1 MNPLPPSRSWQR
13 AGVGLLAIAIVGG
26 AVFFARS
33 SRERSLSAD
42 APATTP
48 AAPATTTPAINPPPT
63 ANHHEAMWYQK
74 LPDGRVQCQL
84 CPHGCRLGEGQI
96 GICRVRQNIGGTL
109 YAIAYGRVAAAHVD
123 PVEKKPFYHVL
134 PGSRAFSL
142 ATPGC
147 NLRCL
152 FCQNWEIAQSYPWQV
167 TTRTLSPADVVAAA
181 LQSGA
186 QSIAF
191 TYSEPTIFYEYML
204 DIAKLAQAQ
213 GLKTLVVSAGYINPE
228 PLRALLPHIDA
239 YKIDFKGFDPAFYT
253 DLTGGTRDPVLET
266 MKTIHQSGVWLE
278 VVNLLV
284 TGKND
289 SENDVRQLARWVCD
303 TLGPDVPLHFSRFY
317 PMHKLANLPPTPIE
331 TVLRARQ
338 IALEEGLHYV
348 YTGNIRSAA
357 GDSTRSPVTGDI
369 VIERKGYHVIHNHLV
384 DGLAPNGEPIPGV
397 WK

>member
-1 MNPLPPSRSWQR
+1 MNQSALSRILKIIG
-13 AGVGLLAIAIVGG
+13 AGLFVVAVVGG
-26 AVFFARS
+26 AVLLVL
-33 SRERSLSAD
+33 SRERSLSVGAS
-42 APATTP
+42 
-48 AAPATTTPAINPPPT
+48 AAKPPSPT
-63 ANHHEAMWYQK
+63 AANTADLYEASWYQK
-74 LPDGRVQCQL
+74 IADGHVLCQL
-84 CPHGCRLGEGQI
+84 CPHACRLGEGQI
-96 GICRVRQNIGGTL
+96 GNCRVRQNIGGTL
-109 YAIAYGRVAAAHVD
+109 YAIAYGQVAAAHVD

-152 FCQNWEIAQSYPWQV
+152 FCQNWEIAQSFPWQV
-167 TTRTLSPADVVAAA
+167 ATRSRSPEEVVAAA

-191 TYSEPTIFYEYML
+191 TYSEPTVFYEYML

-213 GLKTLVVSAGYINPE
+213 GLKTLVISAGYINSE

-266 MKTIHQSGVWLE
+266 MKIIRESGVWLE

-289 SENDVRQLARWVCD
+289 GEDEVRQLARWVRD
-303 TLGPDVPLHFSRFY
+303 NLGADVPLHFSRFY
-317 PMHKLANLPPTPIE
+317 PMHKLANLPPTPVE

-338 IALEEGLHYV
+338 IAIEEGLHYV
-348 YTGNIRSAA
+348 YTGNIPSVE
-357 GDSTRSPVTGDI
+357 GDSTFSPQTGEI
-369 VIERKGYHVIHNHLV
+369 VIERKGYHVMHNRLV
-384 DGLAPNGEPIPGV
+384 NGVAPDGEPIPGV